1 MAGKTPFSQWRK
13 IAMATWHT
21 RNDPWITAE
30 MDLDA
35 RKALDYISD
44 VRAATGAHVTMM
56 HLVGRAGAKVIEA
69 LPVLNGRVLAGRYI
83 PSPTIDVFFTVSL
96 NAEVTGDG
104 QAASATD
111 LSGAVIRRVNEKTPW
126 QIARELDGKARRIRA
141 GRDPMFRISKAIS
154 RVLPPMVLRAFLA
167 GTTLVTEDLQIP
179 LPLLGLEARPFGSL
193 LVTNIGSFGLDRA
206 FPPMPTMCHTSV
218 GVAVGAVRQVPVV
231 DADGNIV
238 ARPMLPVAAGIDH
251 RYIDGYQAAL
261 IARVFRQYM
270 EDPAR
275 FDPVPSRLEVA
286 RAEGAVPAET

>member
-21 RNDPWITAE
+21 RNDPWIAAE

-35 RKALDYISD
+35 RKALTYIRD
-44 VRAATGAHVTMM
+44 VRAATGTHVTMM

-104 QAASATD
+104 EAASATD
-111 LSGAVIRRVNEKTPW
+111 LSGAVVRRVNEKTPW
-126 QIARELDGKARRIRA
+126 QIARELNEKVNRIRS
-141 GRDPMFRISKAIS
+141 GHDPMFRISKAIS
-154 RVLPPMVLRAFLA
+154 WVLPPMLLRAFLA
-167 GTTLVTEDLQIP
+167 GTTLITEDLQIP

-206 FPPMPTMCHTSV
+206 FPPMPTMCHTPV
-218 GVAVGAVRQVPVV
+218 GIAVGAVKQVPVV
-231 DADGNIV
+231 DTDGQIV
-238 ARPMLPVAAGIDH
+238 ARPILPVAAGIDH
-251 RYIDGYQAAL
+251 RFIDGYQAAL
-261 IARVFRQYM
+261 IARVFREYV

-275 FDPVPSRLEVA
+275 YDPVPGRLAVTTPED
-286 RAEGAVPAET
+286 AVPSPS